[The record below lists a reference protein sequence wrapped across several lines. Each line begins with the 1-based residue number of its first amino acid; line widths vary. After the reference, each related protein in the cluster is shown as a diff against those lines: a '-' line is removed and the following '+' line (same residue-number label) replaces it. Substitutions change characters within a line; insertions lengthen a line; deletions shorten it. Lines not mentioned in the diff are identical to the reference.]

1 MKKNEKSIRHEMMNA
16 VRNDLKSQSD
26 RRSCLYRLI
35 FDEIE
40 QAKRDMYIQ
49 ALCKKDYIFG
59 IEYMYTRLAQ
69 TIRLK
74 DSKSAQEEKFLE
86 FVKKN
91 SIL

>member
-1 MKKNEKSIRHEMMNA
+1 MKNEKSIRHEMMNA
-16 VRNDLKSQSD
+16 VRNDLKRQND

-40 QAKRDMYIQ
+40 QGKRDMYMQ
-49 ALCKKDYIFG
+49 ALQKKDYIFG
-59 IEYMYTRLAQ
+59 MEDAYTRLAQ

-91 SIL
+91 GLL